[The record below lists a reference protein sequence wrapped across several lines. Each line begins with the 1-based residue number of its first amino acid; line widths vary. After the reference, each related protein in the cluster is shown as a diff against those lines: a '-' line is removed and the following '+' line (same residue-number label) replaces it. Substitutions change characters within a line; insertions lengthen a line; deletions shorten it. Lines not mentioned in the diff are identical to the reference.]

1 MSPFKADSP
10 TARAASPSPGW
21 VAPVLALAVL
31 FVFGNFLNPHTRLI
45 LSEGHQDLDTQI
57 LWWRQFG
64 FSELAKGH
72 FALWIPHLFCGTP
85 FFGYLQPAL
94 LYPPNWLYMVWPLPF
109 TVNFLIAL
117 HVFLAG
123 WFTALWILRRGFS
136 TLPGLLAGFMVM
148 FGAAVFLRI
157 VPGHLLNLSAMPW
170 TPLTLWVIEG
180 YRQEKK
186 PGWILLGVFAVAMQ
200 VLSGQMQL
208 FYYSVL
214 FTAAYVFFTLPSQG
228 KKSFLI
234 GVFGMGLGGVL
245 IGSVQL
251 LAGWDAARESLRG
264 GGMALDVASSTP
276 MPVERLWCLLAP
288 NFYGD
293 WKNYWGAGL
302 YWEGV
307 CYVGLTGFVLAAMGV
322 TSRRPQ
328 KKFFVWALILLV
340 LVALGRRTFLFAL
353 CYHAL
358 PLFNHFRGVAKLDFW
373 ITLCLAA
380 LAAMG
385 LEEILENPERLKGL
399 MRWTA
404 LGAGIFLFLALGVKA
419 IAQRGDAGHFA
430 RYLPYAGGMIE
441 SLLMGAWLLG
451 LNSLVAWTS
460 LKRPAFRH
468 AFLLLACVE
477 LSAFA
482 LDNRPFFDI
491 QALQQKIDPLRQVY
505 QLDPGDYRVLAD
517 SRNYALGTGGRDIW
531 GYDTNIPS
539 RYARFVALTQA
550 CDTSEFLKDSTL
562 RRVSPALGLVGLRYV
577 FNDAGNHLTVS
588 RLHLKEAPRFFVDDR
603 WEGASQDEALQ
614 ADVRAGFDPLKEV
627 FLESDP
633 GFPVAPGK
641 LKSEVHLQD
650 LSSDLIRLDVKLS
663 KPAVLVLDE
672 NYSAGWKALAL
683 PGSAQAA
690 YRVIP
695 ADGFL
700 RAVPLG
706 AGEHHFLLQYRPTAF
721 VAGKWISIV
730 SLGLFLAFSV
740 WWMGF
745 RFSHPRKI

>member
-1 MSPFKADSP
+1 M
-10 TARAASPSPGW
+10 
-21 VAPVLALAVL
+21 VLAVL
-31 FVFGNFLNPHTRLI
+31 FVFWDFLSPGTRFI

-72 FALWIPHLFCGTP
+72 LALWIPYLFCGTP

-123 WFTALWILRRGFS
+123 WFTTLWIFKRGAS

-148 FGAAVFLRI
+148 FGAALFLRI

-170 TPLTLWVIEG
+170 TPLILLAMEG
-180 YRQEKK
+180 YRQDKK
-186 PGWILLGVFAVAMQ
+186 MGWVLLGILAVGMQ

-214 FTAAYVFFTLPSQG
+214 FTAAYAFFSLPARG
-228 KKSFLI
+228 KKTFLL
-234 GVFGMGLGGVL
+234 GVFGMGLGGLL

-264 GGMALDVASSTP
+264 SGMTLAVASSTP
-276 MPVERLWCLLAP
+276 MPVERLWCLLLP
-288 NFYGD
+288 NFFGD
-293 WKNYWGAGL
+293 WKNYWGPGL

-307 CYVGLTGFVLAAMGV
+307 CYVSLTGFVLALAGLQ
-322 TSRRPQ
+322 SGQPL
-328 KKFFVWALILLV
+328 KKFFAWAFVLFA
-340 LVALGRRTFLFAL
+340 LVALGQRTFLFVL

-358 PLFNHFRGVAKLDFW
+358 PLFDHFRGVAKLDFCM
-373 ITLCLAA
+373 TLCLAA

-385 LEEILENPERLKGL
+385 FQEILENPQRLKGL
-399 MRWTA
+399 AKSTA
-404 LGAGIFLFLALGVKA
+404 LGAGVFLFLVLLVEG

-430 RYLPYAGGMIE
+430 RYLPYAGGMIK
-441 SLLMGAWLLG
+441 SLLAGAWLLG
-451 LNSLVAWTS
+451 LNSLVAWSS
-460 LKRPAFRH
+460 LKRPIFRY

-477 LSAFA
+477 LLAFA
-482 LDNRPFFDI
+482 RGNRPFFDVE
-491 QALQQKIDPLRQVY
+491 ALQKKMNPLRQVY
-505 QLDPGDYRVLAD
+505 LHDPGDYRVLAD
-517 SRNYALGTGGRDIW
+517 SRNYALGTGGMDIW

-539 RYARFVALTQA
+539 RYARFVALTQS
-550 CDTSEFLKDSTL
+550 CDTNEFLKDSTL
-562 RRVSPALGLVGLRYV
+562 RRVSPVLGLVRLRYV
-577 FNDAGNHLTVS
+577 FHDAGDHLTVS
-588 RLHLKEAPRFFVDDR
+588 RLHLKEAPSFFVDDR
-603 WEGASQDEALQ
+603 WEIVSQEQALQ
-614 ADVRAGFDPLKEV
+614 KDAGQGFDPLKEV

-633 GFPVAPGK
+633 GLSPKPGK
-641 LKSEVHLQD
+641 LECEVHRQD

-663 KPAVLVLDE
+663 KPAILVLDE

-706 AGEHHFLLQYRPTAF
+706 AGEHHFLLQYRPTAY
-721 VAGKWISIV
+721 VVGKWISLF
-730 SLGLFLAFSV
+730 SLGLFLALSA
-740 WWMGF
+740 WWAWICFF
-745 RFSHPRKI
+745 RPRQI

>member
-1 MSPFKADSP
+1 MDSLKP
-10 TARAASPSPGW
+10 RAASPSAG
-21 VAPVLALAVL
+21 VAALVFALAVL
-31 FVFGNFLNPHTRLI
+31 FVFADFLGPHTHLI

-64 FSELAKGH
+64 FSELVKGH
-72 FALWIPHLFCGTP
+72 LALWIPHLFCGTP

-123 WFTALWILRRGFS
+123 WFTTLWILKRGHS
-136 TLPGLLAGFMVM
+136 LPPGLLAGFMVM
-148 FGAAVFLRI
+148 FGAALFLRI

-170 TPLTLWVIEG
+170 TPLTLLAIEG
-180 YRQEKK
+180 YRQEKT
-186 PGWILLGVFAVAMQ
+186 PGWILLGVWAVGMQ

-208 FYYSVL
+208 FYYSAL
-214 FTAAYVFFTLPSQG
+214 FTAAYAFFPLPAQG
-228 KKSFLI
+228 KKSFLL
-234 GVFGMGLGGVL
+234 GAFGMGLGGLL

-251 LAGWDAARESLRG
+251 LAGWDAAHESLRG
-264 GGMALDVASSTP
+264 SGMTLDVASSTP
-276 MPVERLWCLLAP
+276 MPAERLWCLLAP

-307 CYVGLTGFVLAAMGV
+307 CYVGLTGFVLALVGFQ
-322 TSRRPQ
+322 SNRPQ
-328 KKFFVWALILLV
+328 KKFFVWAFFLLA

-373 ITLCLAA
+373 MTLCLAA

-385 LEEILENPERLKGL
+385 FEEILENPKKLKGL
-399 MRWTA
+399 MRLTA
-404 LGAGIFLFLALGVKA
+404 IGAGVFLFLALIVKE
-419 IAQRGDAGHFA
+419 IAQRGEGGHFA
-430 RYLPYAGGMIE
+430 RYLPYAGAMIE
-441 SLLMGAWLLG
+441 SLLVGAWLLG

-460 LKRPAFRH
+460 LKRPAFRY

-477 LSAFA
+477 LLAFA
-482 LDNRPFFDI
+482 LDNRPFFDV

-505 QLDPGDYRVLAD
+505 RLDPGDYRVLAD
-517 SRNYALGTGGRDIW
+517 SRNYALGTGGMDIW

-539 RYARFVALTQA
+539 RYARFVALTQP
-550 CDTSEFLKDSTL
+550 CDTNDFLKDSTL

-577 FNDAGNHLTVS
+577 FNDAGDHLTVS
-588 RLHLKEAPRFFVDDR
+588 RLHLKEAPRFFVDDQ
-603 WEGASQDEALQ
+603 WEIVSQDQALQ
-614 ADVRAGFDPLKEV
+614 NDARAGFDPLKEV

-633 GFPVAPGK
+633 GLSPKSGK
-641 LKSEVHLQD
+641 LKSEVHRQD

-690 YRVIP
+690 YRVVP

-700 RAVPLG
+700 RAVALG
-706 AGEHHFLLQYRPTAF
+706 SGEHHFLLQYRPTAF
-721 VAGKWISIV
+721 VVGKWISIV
-730 SLGLFLAFSV
+730 SLGLFLALSA
-740 WWMGF
+740 WWAGVCFF
-745 RFSHPRKI
+745 RPRKI